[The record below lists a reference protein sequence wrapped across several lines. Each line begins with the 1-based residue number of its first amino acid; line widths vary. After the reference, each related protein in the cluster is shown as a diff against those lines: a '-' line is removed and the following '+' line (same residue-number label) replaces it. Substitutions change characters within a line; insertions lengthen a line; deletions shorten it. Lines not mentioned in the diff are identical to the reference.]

1 MTLPL
6 LCEFFAEG
14 KEKRLGEKEGYGT
27 VGGGHVLDSL
37 RIARQILKRGDTRG
51 KTRELKGKRSV
62 LGTVFSG
69 GD

>member
-27 VGGGHVLDSL
+27 VGGGHVL
-37 RIARQILKRGDTRG
+37 IACGSPDRY
-51 KTRELKGKRSV
+51 
-62 LGTVFSG
+62 
-69 GD
+69 